1 MPFFDYVVIQKSGKE
16 KKGSIEAGNEETAKR
31 ILKEEGYL
39 PISIVPQ
46 STMNKDINFKIG
58 SGVKPRELATF
69 CKQFETILGAGV
81 TVINALEMLSEE
93 IDNKILKNAIQ
104 NVQLNVEKGE
114 TLAGAMRLQGKVF
127 PTILIDMIAAGEASG
142 SLDNSF
148 GRMSNH
154 FTKENRLKA
163 IIAKAMVYPCILLV
177 VIIGVVAVMMI
188 KIVPQFME
196 SFEQLDAELPAITQ
210 VVIGVSNVLKDRWWV
225 IVLLAVGTFFAIR
238 QLKKTRTGALF
249 FGRLELKIPLLGN
262 LTIKTASARFTR
274 TLSTLLGAGIS
285 LIDAVDIVGRTM
297 SNAIIKKVM
306 EEAKEDVMR
315 GVPLS
320 KPLEASGVF
329 PAMVYHMTKI
339 GEETGNMEEML
350 DQISNYYDE
359 EVEIATEALT
369 AAMEPMIIVVM
380 AVLVVPIILAIM
392 MPMMSIYSA
401 AGV

>member
-1 MPFFDYVVIQKSGKE
+1 MIQKSGKE

-196 SFEQLDAELPAITQ
+196 SFEQLDAELPAITLA
-210 VVIGVSNVLKDRWWV
+210 VIGVSNVLKDRWWV
-225 IVLLAVGTFFAIR
+225 IVLLAIGTFFTIR